1 MFLEIDPPRSLGEI
15 IEWHDVSADDMP
27 DADTTVLIIEA
38 GEVEATMG
46 YYDYGVWRNLDSW
59 PLPNA
64 PVYWANLPKGPVV

>member
-15 IEWHDVSADDMP
+15 IEWHEVSAELP
-27 DADTTVLIIEA
+27 DADTTVLILEA

-46 YYDYGVWRNLDSW
+46 YLDGCTWRNLDSW

-64 PVYWANLPKGPVV
+64 PVYWADLPEGPAA

>member
-15 IEWHDVSADDMP
+15 IEWHEVSTELP
-27 DADTTVLIIEA
+27 DADTTVLILEA

-46 YYDYGVWRNLDSW
+46 YLDGGVWRNLDSW

-64 PVYWANLPKGPVV
+64 PVYRAHLPEGPAE